1 MSDVDITNVQPH
13 MKINFNQTYQVPLT
27 DIGAELVQMIKDR
40 DYHSIAERFAYA
52 LAYDKPI
59 VEAITADIDF
69 CLVGE
74 QRSATICQ
82 ASEARILVSYFT
94 QENGSNLFGLVEC
107 FMPLNQDTG
116 ELLATLIVTASNQE
130 YHVCLED
137 IAYIAQ

>member
-1 MSDVDITNVQPH
+1 MSDVDSVNVQPH

-27 DIGAELVQMIKDR
+27 DIGGELVRMIKDR

-52 LAYDKPI
+52 LAYDRPI
-59 VEAITADIDF
+59 LDAIVADIDF

-74 QRSATICQ
+74 ERSATICQ
-82 ASEARILVSYFT
+82 ASEANILVSYFK
-94 QENGSNLFGLVEC
+94 QENGSNLIGLVEC

-116 ELLATLIVTASNQE
+116 KLLATLIITASDQE

-137 IAYIAQ
+137 IAYIA